1 MKKLTP
7 ILYVDKIEDS
17 LPFWVE
23 RLKFNKTIE
32 VPGEHGIGFCILE
45 RDTVEVMLQTKAAL
59 KEDLPQ
65 LAQGS
70 FDCSG
75 VMLFLET
82 DDLYEI
88 IAATK
93 GCEIVAPERT
103 TFYGMRELGVRAPGG
118 CVVVFAQKVAEEA
131 AN

>member
-7 ILYVDKIEDS
+7 ILYVDKIEDC
-17 LPFWVE
+17 LPFWME
-23 RLKFNKTIE
+23 KLKFNKTIE
-32 VPGEHGIGFCILE
+32 VPGEDGLGFCILVRE
-45 RDTVEVMLQTKAAL
+45 NVEVMLQTRAAL
-59 KEDLPQ
+59 EEDLPQ
-65 LAQGS
+65 LANGS

-82 DDLYEI
+82 DDLDEI

-93 GCEIVAPERT
+93 DCEIVAPERT

-118 CVVVFAQKVAEEA
+118 CVVVFAQTVAEEA
-131 AN
+131 AS